1 MSLLLLAKLLL
12 LAFGCWS
19 LLMYS
24 VRRSNDKARLAFSD
38 GGLHHMPV
46 INAQRHVVG
55 MVTQSDLVAALFQL
69 MGAASSQPMRQA

>member
-1 MSLLLLAKLLL
+1 
-12 LAFGCWS
+12 
-19 LLMYS
+19 
-24 VRRSNDKARLAFSD
+24 
-38 GGLHHMPV
+38 MPV